1 MTRRSRPGSV
11 AAKARYRKLSN
22 RTVDALKVRQ
32 DTSFWDLRLPGFG
45 VRVYPS
51 GAKIYIV
58 RARGPRGPRQATVGR
73 HGVIS
78 ASQARRDGALMIARI
93 RAGEE
98 PLKVAKRPR
107 RVAGPTVAEVAKR
120 YMDEH
125 VSVRCKPSSA
135 RTMLTL
141 VRVHIVPNFGHL
153 RFASL
158 KPGQIVK
165 LHHGM
170 APTPVQANL
179 VVGTLTHMFK
189 LAAGWGIVP
198 EGTNPCRTV
207 VKYRERKRDRYLTD
221 AEYHRLGS
229 VLDEALI
236 EGGATAASVTAIRLL
251 MLTGCR
257 CNEILRLS
265 WDEVDPE
272 AGELRLRDSKTGPRT
287 VSLSPMTSELL
298 ANLPR
303 TPDDVWVIP
312 GRKPGTHMRKLDT
325 AWRKLRSR
333 AGLHDVRLHDLRHS
347 FASRALSLGESLP
360 MIGKLLGHTQI
371 ATTARYAHLDR
382 HAVHEAAER
391 VANSIAAEIL

>member
-98 PLKVAKRPR
+98 PLKVAKRSR
-107 RVAGPTVAEVAKR
+107 REA
-120 YMDEH
+120 
-125 VSVRCKPSSA
+125 
-135 RTMLTL
+135 
-141 VRVHIVPNFGHL
+141 
-153 RFASL
+153 
-158 KPGQIVK
+158 GQIVK

-236 EGGATAASVTAIRLL
+236 EGGANDVGTAGGLAAHPR
-251 MLTGCR
+251 R
-257 CNEILRLS
+257 CLG
-265 WDEVDPE
+265 DP
-272 AGELRLRDSKTGPRT
+272 
-287 VSLSPMTSELL
+287 
-298 ANLPR
+298 LPQ
-303 TPDDVWVIP
+303 T
-312 GRKPGTHMRKLDT
+312 
-325 AWRKLRSR
+325 
-333 AGLHDVRLHDLRHS
+333 
-347 FASRALSLGESLP
+347 
-360 MIGKLLGHTQI
+360 
-371 ATTARYAHLDR
+371 R
-382 HAVHEAAER
+382 HAPAQICNSCR
-391 VANSIAAEIL
+391 VSVIHK